1 MQRVFSVFSGPRAW
15 VGVFIL
21 TLLIAGSM
29 SLISGEKLR
38 FSDERDYHGIA
49 QRLLESGTFTNQNG
63 KLSAFRPP
71 GYPALLSGLYAVWDS
86 PLAAKLLNAFALAF
100 SGLLLGVMVE
110 RVVRGAGLIAAGIVA
125 IYPLFVFTSTTLYP
139 QVIGLFF
146 LSLATL
152 LLLSPNRRLL
162 HSVGAGI
169 VFGLL
174 ILTISSF
181 MLFVPLIALWLAWQ
195 PPRLRRSSLLQ
206 AIVFAIVAAL
216 VVMPWTVRNWQVFG
230 AVVPVST
237 NGGFNLLLGNNEN
250 AGPNTGVMADI
261 RRYQREAAASTN
273 DEVSK
278 DAFFKSAAVRWIE
291 ENPLE
296 AAQLY
301 VAKWLNHWNFSN
313 ETKTL
318 GAASFANQTILF
330 ISFYPL
336 LAIVLLRL
344 IWWRKVPLT
353 PAEGLLYFL
362 IVVNAFVS
370 AIFFTRVRFRLPF
383 DGLLIALAA
392 MAIGHWWQLRRA
404 ESRESAI
411 LEPTR

>member
-1 MQRVFSVFSGPRAW
+1 MQIAPSILSGPRAW

-21 TLLIAGSM
+21 TLLISGSL

-38 FSDERDYHGIA
+38 FYDEREYQGIA
-49 QRLLESGTFTNQNG
+49 LRLLENGTYTNQNN

-71 GYPALLSGLYAVWDS
+71 GYPAMLAGVYSIWNSTLATKLTNAV
-86 PLAAKLLNAFALAF
+86 ALAF

-110 RVVRGAGLIAAGIVA
+110 RVVRGAGLIAAGTVA
-125 IYPLFVFTSTTLYP
+125 VYPLFVFASTTLYP
-139 QVIGLFF
+139 QVIGLLL
-146 LSLATL
+146 LSLAML
-152 LLLSPNRRLL
+152 LMLSPNRSLWHL
-162 HSVGAGI
+162 IGAGI

-181 MLFVPLIALWLAWQ
+181 LLLVPFIALWLAWQ
-195 PPRLRRSSLLQ
+195 PPRLGRSSLLQ
-206 AIVFAIVAAL
+206 AIVFATVTALIVL
-216 VVMPWTVRNWQVFG
+216 PWTVRNWQVFG
-230 AVVPVST
+230 VVVPVST
-237 NGGFNLLLGNNEN
+237 NGGVNLLLGNNEN

-261 RRYQREAAASTN
+261 GHYRREAAASTDN
-273 DEVSK
+273 EVSK
-278 DAFFKSAAVRWIE
+278 DAFFKSAAVQWIE

-318 GAASFANQTILF
+318 GAASIANQAILF

-344 IWWRKVPLT
+344 LWWRKVPLT
-353 PAEGLLYFL
+353 PAESLLYFL
-362 IVVNAFVS
+362 IIVNAFVS

-383 DGLLIALAA
+383 DGLLIALASIA
-392 MAIGHWWQLRRA
+392 VGHWWQLRHA
-404 ESRESAI
+404 QSSKSVD